1 MKDDVITNV
10 ENYTCIYSIITN
22 FNVYWSIKD
31 VGVSDVILRNLQIIT
46 ITINKLHLKCKN
58 KQIILYDS
66 KIYLK
71 NVSTECT

>member
-22 FNVYWSIKD
+22 FNVYWSIKN
-31 VGVSDVILRNLQIIT
+31 VGVSDVIPRNLQIIT
-46 ITINKLHLKCKN
+46 ITINKLHLKRKN
-58 KQIILYDS
+58 KQKLYDG

-71 NVSTECT
+71 NVIMECT

>member
-1 MKDDVITNV
+1 MKDDIITNV

-22 FNVYWSIKD
+22 FNVYWSIQN
-31 VGVSDVILRNLQIIT
+31 VGVSDVIPFNLHIIT
-46 ITINKLHLKCKN
+46 ISKLRLKCIN

-71 NVSTECT
+71 NVIMGRT